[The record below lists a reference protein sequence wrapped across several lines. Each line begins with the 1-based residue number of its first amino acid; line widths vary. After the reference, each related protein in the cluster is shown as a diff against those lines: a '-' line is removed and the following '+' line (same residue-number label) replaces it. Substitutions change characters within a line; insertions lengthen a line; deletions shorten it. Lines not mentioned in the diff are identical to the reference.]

1 MSGKHRKHVQG
12 RRGESYVELIRDV
25 PQDRIVCV
33 SIDVHKYFHLVMI
46 HSGYGEILV
55 SAFRINI
62 FGSGFEQLCGVID
75 SVVTAVEAQVMLIGM
90 EPTGHY
96 FENLA
101 RHLLARYPHVRLV
114 NSYAVKW
121 NRNQNMLRAQKTDE
135 IDVCAIGD
143 LVLRNRCFSYQPLG
157 GAYLQLQQWVRFRK
171 AKVKMRTAL
180 RNQIIGHLDR
190 IFPGLVRCNKSG
202 PEDGPRL
209 FSSFWESQTAQHL
222 LRVCPDPRQLVSME
236 PSELIAL
243 FHAHHW
249 RMGPVTARRVVRLA
263 RQVLMPQ
270 DAVIEARLPLL
281 RTDLALLEAVD
292 RAIADAETQM
302 AHYLARTKG
311 QILTRVKGIGTLR
324 AAAYIAGI
332 GNPDDYE
339 RAGQAFKR
347 SGLIS
352 GRKDSGVH
360 QRRGAG
366 RRVTKV
372 GDPHLRSALVDIALG
387 LCLWQPCFRD
397 YKAGL
402 IARGKHPNVATVAT
416 ARKVNG
422 VLFALLRDQAEF
434 DPQLAKARSPRA
446 RPSGQGKEKR
456 QPTLAQSKP
465 ALSVNEL
472 TGCRSP
478 QVGE

>member
-1 MSGKHRKHVQG
+1 
-12 RRGESYVELIRDV
+12 VELIRDV

-33 SIDVHKYFHLVMI
+33 SIDVHKYFHLVMV
-46 HSGYGEILV
+46 HNGYGEILAP
-55 SAFRINI
+55 AFRINI
-62 FGSGFEQLCGVID
+62 FRSGFGQLCAVID
-75 SVVTAVEAQVMLIGM
+75 SVVAAVEARVMLIGM

-114 NSYAVKW
+114 NSYAVKE

-157 GAYLQLQQWVRFRK
+157 DAHLQLQQWVRFRK

-202 PEDGPRL
+202 PGDAPRL
-209 FSSFWESQTAQHL
+209 FPSFWKSQAAQRL
-222 LRVCPDPRQLVSME
+222 LRVGPDPRRLVGME
-236 PSELIAL
+236 PSALIAL

-249 RMGPVTARRVVRLA
+249 RMGPVTARRIIRLA
-263 RQVLMPQ
+263 RQILMPN

-281 RTDLALLEAVD
+281 ETDLALLEAVD
-292 RAIADAETQM
+292 RAIAEAEAQM
-302 AHYLARTKG
+302 AHYLPQTKG

-339 RAGQAFKR
+339 HAGQAFKR

-360 QRRGAG
+360 QRQGAG
-366 RRVTKV
+366 RRVTKA
-372 GDPHLRSALVDIALG
+372 GDPHLRCALVDIALG
-387 LCLWQPCFRD
+387 LCQWQPCFRD
-397 YKAGL
+397 YKERL
-402 IARGKHPNVATVAT
+402 VARGKHPNVATVAT

-434 DPQLAKARSPRA
+434 KPRLTKARAVRENP
-446 RPSGQGKEKR
+446 PDKEKR

-465 ALSVNEL
+465 SLSMDEL

-478 QVGE
+478 QV

>member
-1 MSGKHRKHVQG
+1 MSGKKRKHVQG

-46 HSGYGEILV
+46 HNGYGEILV
-55 SAFRINI
+55 PAFRINI
-62 FGSGFEQLCGVID
+62 FRSGFEQLCAVID
-75 SVVTAVEAQVMLIGM
+75 EVVLAIDVQVLLIGM

-96 FENLA
+96 FKNVA
-101 RHLLARYPHVRLV
+101 RHLLERYPHVRLV
-114 NSYAVKW
+114 NSYAVKE
-121 NRNQNMLRAQKTDE
+121 NRNQNMLRGQKTDE

-157 GAYLQLQQWVRFRK
+157 GAYLQLQQWVRFRT

-180 RNQIIGHLDR
+180 RNQVIGHLDR

-202 PEDGPRL
+202 PEELPRL
-209 FSSFWESQTAQHL
+209 FPSFWDSQTAQHL
-222 LRVCPDPRQLVSME
+222 LRVCPDPRRLVGME
-236 PSELIAL
+236 PSELMGL
-243 FHAHHW
+243 FHAQHW
-249 RMGPVTARRVVRLA
+249 RMGLVTAGRVIRFA
-263 RQVLMPQ
+263 QHVLVPH
-270 DAVIEARLPLL
+270 DDVIDTRLPLL
-281 RTDLALLEAVD
+281 DSDLALLDAVG
-292 RAIADAETQM
+292 RAIVNAEAQI
-302 AHYLARTKG
+302 AHFLAQTEG
-311 QILTRVKGIGTLR
+311 QILTRMKGIGPLR

-332 GNPDDYE
+332 GNPNDYE
-339 RAGQAFKR
+339 HAGQTFKR

-366 RRVTKV
+366 RRVTKA
-372 GDPHLRSALVDIALG
+372 GDPHLRCALVGIALG
-387 LCLWQPCFRD
+387 LCQWQPCFRD
-397 YKAGL
+397 YKAQL

-434 DPQLAKARSPRA
+434 DPRMTKARTGGESAP
-446 RPSGQGKEKR
+446 GKDKEKR

-465 ALSVNEL
+465 ALSMDEL
-472 TGCRSP
+472 AGCRSP